1 MKRWANMYGVRFFIR
16 MISTKTLVEVQD
28 LTPFIAT
35 SPFQID
41 PNELDSIINEAV
53 PDSHYNEAGTFGYEI
68 GTETQQQEKQG

>member
-1 MKRWANMYGVRFFIR
+1 M
-16 MISTKTLVEVQD
+16 TLVEVQD

-41 PNELDSIINEAV
+41 PNELDPIINEAV

-68 GTETQQQEKQG
+68 GTETPQQEKQG